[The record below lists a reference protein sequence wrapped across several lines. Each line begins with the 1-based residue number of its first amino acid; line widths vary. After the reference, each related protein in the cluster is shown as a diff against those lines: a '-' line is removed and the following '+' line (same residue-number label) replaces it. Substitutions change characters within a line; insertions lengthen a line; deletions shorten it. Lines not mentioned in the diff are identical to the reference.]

1 MRILTTLL
9 VGLMLSGTANAQQW
23 IEGTH
28 YQRLPDAPERAPDA
42 PLDVVEVFWYGCGA
56 CFQFEPLMTE
66 WEQTR
71 PADVAFERVGVTF
84 SGVAQIHA
92 RAFYTA
98 QALGVTECVHRPIFN
113 AIHTARRP
121 LADIDALAAF
131 FEDTANVPPAEFR
144 RAWDGFGV
152 DRHLRAGDQLIR
164 QFRVGSTP
172 TLIVNRTFTMS
183 PSSAGGFLQAIEL
196 LNYLLE
202 MERGAPNEFTPAR
215 APQPCPAAGS
225 VTAAD
230 GPADTSGTAAAID
243 PPAEQSLTMWLAIA
257 GGVFL
262 VLLGIR
268 LWAAR
273 RKS

>member
-1 MRILTTLL
+1 MRTLTILLLGLTLA
-9 VGLMLSGTANAQQW
+9 STANAQQW
-23 IEGTH
+23 TEGTH
-28 YQRLPDAPERAPDA
+28 YQRLPDAPQRAPDA

-66 WEQTR
+66 WEHSR
-71 PADVAFERVGVTF
+71 PADVNFERVGVTF

-121 LADIDALAAF
+121 LADIDSLAAF

-144 RAWDGFGV
+144 RAWDGFAV

-164 QFRVGSTP
+164 QFRVSSTP
-172 TLIVNRTFTMS
+172 TLIVNRTYVMS
-183 PSSAGGFLQAIEL
+183 PASAGGYMQAIQL
-196 LNYLLE
+196 LNHLLE

-215 APQPCPAAGS
+215 APEPCPAAGTI
-225 VTAAD
+225 TAAGD
-230 GPADTSGTAAAID
+230 SADTGGAPAMD
-243 PPAEQSLTMWLAIA
+243 PPAERSLMFWLPIA

-262 VLLGIR
+262 VLIGIR
-268 LWAAR
+268 LWSAR

>member
-1 MRILTTLL
+1 MRVLTTLL
-9 VGLMLSGTANAQQW
+9 LSLMVAGTAHAQQW
-23 IEGTH
+23 TEGTH
-28 YQRLPDAPERAPDA
+28 YQRLPDAPQRAPDA
-42 PLDVVEVFWYGCGA
+42 PLEVVEVFWYGCGA
-56 CFQFEPLMTE
+56 CFQFEPLMSE
-66 WEQTR
+66 WERSR
-71 PADVAFERVGVTF
+71 PADVTFERVGVTF

-98 QALGVTECVHRPIFN
+98 RALGVAECVHRPIFN

-121 LADIDALAAF
+121 LADIDSLAAF
-131 FEDTANVPPAEFR
+131 FQDTANVPPVEFR

-152 DRHLRAGDQLIR
+152 DRDLRAGDQLIR

-183 PSSAGGFLQAIEL
+183 PSSAGGYLQAIQL

-202 MERGAPNEFTPAR
+202 MERGAPNEFSPERTPE
-215 APQPCPAAGS
+215 PCPAAGA
-225 VTAAD
+225 VTAAGD
-230 GPADTSGTAAAID
+230 TADTGSAMAMD
-243 PPAEQSLTMWLAIA
+243 PPANRSLMFWLPIA

-262 VLLGIR
+262 VLIGIR
-268 LWAAR
+268 LWSAR